1 MKKLKIIITLTLL
14 ILSISIP
21 FGSAFASNINV
32 LNGITAYSSDFDGVF
47 TGGTAYSNLTDNDYK
62 GTSTTIPTSG
72 KSIYF
77 TLPSTKNI
85 TRIDVTGRMG
95 TMFVRTYDSNK
106 TLISGTLV
114 QLGTSSLNY
123 PITKTVSINTT
134 GVKYIEIRNGDS
146 TYQVVLTEVEAYESY
161 VETDPDLLIGKPI
174 NRALDHLTNN
184 VTSTSST
191 DNNDNTATT
200 IGVDGS
206 TTDTFWYQFPTAVS
220 SISSYRIF
228 STTANSTGLDLVF
241 YDTNGVVI
249 NRLNNISANGIKTG
263 FTSVSDVKKVALIN
277 SSNPST
283 ISINT
288 WSLYSGGGIP
298 PVPVVKTNVTNV
310 DIKGITTNTANV
322 TWSNPTDYSGV
333 TYSGAKI
340 YVDGELK
347 HTPNPLSTSY
357 SLTNLTPSASY
368 TVRVVAS
375 WSDETESTGIT
386 KVFNTLE
393 PPDTTAPGNVT
404 NLVATPTFNSISLS
418 WTNPTDQDFAKVNVY
433 EDGIYKKSV
442 TATEGSSAF
451 FGSLDPDT
459 IYSFKV
465 TSVDFTGNES
475 SGAEIEVKT
484 LPLPEVKKIQN
495 LSATTKFDRVKLS
508 WTLPESEHFHHV
520 NIYRKVV
527 EEKSFFESLFSL
539 GEITVSAADTE
550 DGYKPMFETNGTYW
564 TDLTVEPE
572 TEYQYKLTSENVDG
586 RESTDGVVVQVST
599 PEEPKP
605 ILKDAQFQ
613 AETNGDYVVKWSEP
627 TTGNVKIKVGGK
639 DYKTVPANLKTYT
652 IPKSDLA
659 YTTVGDP
666 DVTIQPVTERGTEG
680 DAVSSPKMNLPFSA
694 KDLVESGNGLL
705 WLVGPFILLALAFL
719 LVPKFRELILAAFR
733 GKGKLIDTGERRSTT
748 GDKELNLE
756 PKGKTVRLTK
766 EPRESRA
773 PRMKADRAEREV
785 RTGREPRQSIRESRA
800 PRVSRRGR

>member
-1 MKKLKIIITLTLL
+1 MKKIKIISTLTLL
-14 ILSISIP
+14 ILSIIIP

-32 LNGITAYSSDFDGVF
+32 LNGITGYSAQYEGYF
-47 TGGTAYSNLTDNDYK
+47 TGGTANPNLTD
-62 GTSTTIPTSG
+62 GSLSGISTTIPPNGNSV
-72 KSIYF
+72 YF
-77 TLPSTKNI
+77 TLPSVKALK
-85 TRIDVTGRMG
+85 RIDVTGKQG
-95 TMFVRTYDSNK
+95 TMFVKTYDSNK
-106 TLISGTLV
+106 TLIQAFMIQYGL
-114 QLGTSSLNY
+114 SSQVY
-123 PITKTVSINTT
+123 PITRTVSFN
-134 GVKYIEIRNGDS
+134 GSEVKYIEIRNGDS
-146 TYQVVLTEVEAYESY
+146 QYQGVLTEVEAYETY
-161 VETDPDLLIGKPI
+161 IDEDPDLLSGKSI
-174 NRALDHLTNN
+174 MRGTGAN
-184 VTSTSST
+184 SSVT
-191 DNNDNTATT
+191 DNNDNTGLGISQSGTSTSSFTYEFAT
-200 IGVDGS
+200 VV
-206 TTDTFWYQFPTAVS
+206 PT
-220 SISSYRIF
+220 ISSYRIL
-228 STTANSTGLDLVF
+228 SPSSAYSNIDLVF
-241 YDTNGVVI
+241 YNSTGEEI
-249 NRLNNISANGIKTG
+249 KRIS
-263 FTSVSDVKKVALIN
+263 SVSVNGTKIGFESVPNVKKVALFN
-277 SSNPST
+277 TGSSAPN
-283 ISINT
+283 INT

-333 TYSGAKI
+333 TYNGAKI

-347 HTPNPLSTSY
+347 NTANPLSTSY
-357 SLTNLTPSASY
+357 SLNNLTPGSSY
-368 TVRVVAS
+368 TVQVAAS

-404 NLVATPTFNSISLS
+404 NLIATPTFNSISLS

-433 EDGIYKKSV
+433 EDGIYKRSV
-442 TATEGSSAF
+442 TATEGSSAY
-451 FGSLDPDT
+451 FGNLDPDT

-484 LPLPEVKKIQN
+484 LSLPEVKKIQN

-539 GEITVSAADTE
+539 GVITVSAADTE

-572 TEYQYKLTSENVDG
+572 TKYEYKLTSENEDG
-586 RESTDGVVVQVST
+586 RESTDGVVVQVAT

-605 ILKDAQFQ
+605 VIKDAQFQ
-613 AETNGDYVVKWSEP
+613 QDTNGDYVIRWSEP

-652 IPKSDLA
+652 IPKKDLA
-659 YTTVGDP
+659 FTTVGDP

-719 LVPKFRELILAAFR
+719 LVPKFRELIFTAFR

-748 GDKELNLE
+748 GDKELNFE
-756 PKGKTVRLTK
+756 PKGETVRLPK
-766 EPRESRA
+766 KPRELKS
-773 PRMKADRAEREV
+773 PRVRADRVEREV